1 MRTTLKLCGLYEITC
16 RNPDGSAAWRD
27 KVWNTIVTAG
37 LTDLLSAVF
46 NGGTQKTS
54 WYMSLINNTSFDQ
67 ITVDDTMSSHAGWQ
81 ELTTYSGGSRK
92 QWTPLSVSS
101 GIIINTSPIQ
111 FVMTAAAVIKGFFIT
126 SDSTL
131 SGTSGILMSAA
142 SFTTARTV
150 QSGQSLTVKY
160 TLRAAGGS

>member
-1 MRTTLKLCGLYEITC
+1 MKDSIKLRGVYEVTC
-16 RNPDGSAAWRD
+16 HNADGSVAWTD
-27 KVWNTIVTAG
+27 VAYNALVTVG
-37 LTDLLSAVF
+37 LTDLLSVAF

-54 WYMSLINNTSFDQ
+54 WYMGLINNTAFSE
-67 ITVDDTMSSHAGWQ
+67 ITVDDTMASHGGWA
-81 ELTTYSGGSRK
+81 EYTTYSGGTRK

-101 GIIINTSPIQ
+101 GIVINTSPIQ
-111 FVMTAAAVIKGFFIT
+111 FVMTAVGTIKGFFVT

-131 SGTSGILMSAA
+131 LGTSGILMSAA